1 MLKKET
7 ENPENYKSYI
17 SIERLRDFKPFKL
30 SHVSFNNN
38 LEITIILSYIKTI
51 TFFTFHI
58 QTKSSLITNF
68 LYRGGA

>member
-30 SHVSFNNN
+30 SHVSFDNN
-38 LEITIILSYIKTI
+38 LEITIILSYI
-51 TFFTFHI
+51 
-58 QTKSSLITNF
+58 
-68 LYRGGA
+68 